1 MLFSLYRGLA
11 ALLLAPD
18 GQQIPVATIQNVL
31 HLQRASATPGS
42 KQFLTVG
49 EELAVVQRLQQHLNH
64 VRAGYDTIYGQGG
77 TDGFGALDACQSTWD
92 LKTFQANL
100 RRGVEQI
107 VKTVLRSSLN
117 YINLPQ
123 MGEPLQLDH
132 TSRTPSMYM
141 AQSDTINR
149 MTQVLE
155 DAYFTIVNE
164 LSKSE
169 TLPPGASKAMHA
181 PPARFPTGP
190 PANMDRPGPRGVPA
204 FSDVYPLRTDSDASH
219 FLSSPNE
226 SGASQ
231 NDAVQRTMMLTEAL
245 KPNKVLTRVDSKS
258 GLRWTKTI

>member
-1 MLFSLYRGLA
+1 
-11 ALLLAPD
+11 
-18 GQQIPVATIQNVL
+18 
-31 HLQRASATPGS
+31 
-42 KQFLTVG
+42 
-49 EELAVVQRLQQHLNH
+49 
-64 VRAGYDTIYGQGG
+64 
-77 TDGFGALDACQSTWD
+77 
-92 LKTFQANL
+92 
-100 RRGVEQI
+100 
-107 VKTVLRSSLN
+107 
-117 YINLPQ
+117 
-123 MGEPLQLDH
+123 
-132 TSRTPSMYM
+132 MYM
-141 AQSDTINR
+141 VQSDTINR

-155 DAYFTIVNE
+155 DSYFTIVNE

-245 KPNKVLTRVDSKS
+245 KPTKVLTREHSKS
-258 GLRWTKTI
+258 GQRGTKTR